1 MAEPLRTWLQ
11 HQDAG
16 DARSTA
22 FEAELVAFGDGVERR
37 LGRFPFAGA
46 APKR

>member
-1 MAEPLRTWLQ
+1 MQ

-22 FEAELVAFGDGVERR
+22 LEAELVAFGDGVERR

-46 APKR
+46 AATR